1 MRHILHAD
9 FDAFYASVEQRDNL
23 DLRGMP
29 LVVGGSPEGRGVVAS
44 ASYEARRYGI
54 HSAMPMRTAYQRC
67 PKLLRAPPRFERYS
81 EVSRAV
87 MSIFRDIT
95 PLVEPLSMDEAYLDV
110 TDSVDTERPVEVI
123 AAELKK
129 KVRTDLGLTISVGVA
144 TSKSVAKVA
153 SDMDKPDGLTV
164 VPPGTERDFLAP
176 LTVDKLWGVGPKTAA
191 RLAMEDVHM
200 IGQLAQQTDAW
211 LASRFGRVGEH
222 MRRLSRGEDTQPVE
236 VRRQR
241 KSVSAETTLAQDSGD
256 PEALIELVSR
266 LSLRVGNHLSSRDL
280 HARTVK
286 LKLRLADFTTFTRQK
301 TLADGVESSES
312 VDAAARALLR
322 AELAPGRLFRLVG
335 VGVTGFDEVRDDPVQ
350 PRLAGFE

>member
-1 MRHILHAD
+1 MTE
-9 FDAFYASVEQRDNL
+9 S
-23 DLRGMP
+23 
-29 LVVGGSPEGRGVVAS
+29 
-44 ASYEARRYGI
+44 
-54 HSAMPMRTAYQRC
+54 
-67 PKLLRAPPRFERYS
+67 
-81 EVSRAV
+81 
-87 MSIFRDIT
+87 IT
-95 PLVEPLSMDEAYLDV
+95 PA
-110 TDSVDTERPVEVI
+110 RPPEVI

-191 RLAMEDVHM
+191 RLALEDVHM

-236 VRRQR
+236 VLRQR

-256 PEALIELVSR
+256 PEALMELVSR
-266 LSLRVGNHLSSRDL
+266 LSLRVGNHLSSRDM